1 MIKINLVIILVFLTV
16 VFVGIH
22 VETRPTENDVN
33 YNLAFQMHHNPTPRT
48 GKENLPS

>member
-1 MIKINLVIILVFLTV
+1 MIKINLAIILVFLTV

-22 VETRPTENDVN
+22 VETRPTYDVN
-33 YNLAFQMHHNPTPRT
+33 YNIAFQMHHNPTPRT

>member
-22 VETRPTENDVN
+22 VETRPTEYDVN
-33 YNLAFQMHHNPTPRT
+33 HNIAFQMHHNPTPRT